1 MTQVRENRTASA
13 PDGANRNNA
22 WMASLAL
29 FCFWA
34 LALNGATTARAEESS
49 SAAPE
54 ATPAGS
60 PGSATEQG
68 EQASGSSPS
77 EATVSGSSSGAE
89 PAAAPSSAAA
99 PAGRGEAAAPSSE
112 GTTGAAT
119 AVGAQGPKEAMA
131 PQEAFGPKTGLY
143 FGIFGGAAFGMSNG
157 VSALDSPPLFSAGG
171 RATPGTAAVG
181 GVEVGYNF
189 RSFALDSAKS
199 YWLQPAAQFE
209 AFYLGQATER
219 GTLTGGVAGTPAI
232 APYQF
237 GSNLNMG
244 VFLVDGVAKF
254 VTPIGLVPYIG
265 GGIGGA
271 YLASSGTSFTGPTGN
286 LLTTGGYEQGAF
298 AGQGLVGLQYNI
310 SEHWSIFA
318 EYKILYIKETQFSY
332 LMTSGNTMLI
342 KYPEYYNIAIA
353 GLRFNF

>member
-1 MTQVRENRTASA
+1 MTWSPGEIKKRLPWFGSFNKPWVTQASLSAVLLWLSGPVIAMAAETPTPSPEQTGSTGVTEAPTGSA
-13 PDGANRNNA
+13 PA
-22 WMASLAL
+22 
-29 FCFWA
+29 
-34 LALNGATTARAEESS
+34 
-49 SAAPE
+49 
-54 ATPAGS
+54 
-60 PGSATEQG
+60 
-68 EQASGSSPS
+68 
-77 EATVSGSSSGAE
+77 GAE
-89 PAAAPSSAAA
+89 QAA
-99 PAGRGEAAAPSSE
+99 PAPTQPAASEAAAPSTAGGVPPASSSPAAQSTEE
-112 GTTGAAT
+112 GRIEEPSGAE
-119 AVGAQGPKEAMA
+119 GGKEALA
-131 PQEAFGPKTGLY
+131 PSAKEALGPKTGLY

-181 GVEVGYNF
+181 GIEVGYNF

-209 AFYLGQATER
+209 AFYLGQATES
-219 GTLTGGVAGTPAI
+219 GSLTGGVAGSPGMSTNS
-232 APYQF
+232 F

-271 YLASSGTSFTGPTGN
+271 YLASSGTSFVGPGGAD
-286 LLTTGGYEQGAF
+286 LLSSGSYAQGAF

-310 SEHWSIFA
+310 DKHWSVFA

-332 LMTSGNTMLI
+332 GMATGNTMLI